1 MSDFYDLLEVSKTAT
16 EKEIK
21 QAYRRLSLINH
32 PDKNPSPEAHE
43 KFKKISEAY
52 ETLGD
57 AEKRNRYDMMQQQ
70 GDGFGDGFH
79 GFPGGGFPGGGFPGG
94 GFPGFPGFPGGGGG
108 FPGFPFGMGGG
119 NGGIR
124 VHHGGGGGGMP
135 PDIHSIFENL
145 FNMQAGGPRNMDPH
159 HPNIQIFHNGV
170 PISVTPQKPQPIVN
184 NINITL
190 EQAYAGFM
198 IKLELERR
206 VFVSGVEQIEVES
219 IPIQMNKGISHG
231 ERIVLSE
238 MGNRSPQN
246 IKGDIHIIVD
256 IVKHDL
262 FTRNGIDLYCKKTIS
277 LKEALC
283 GFAVEIP
290 HLNGKMLRLTNQNQS
305 SSYIVK
311 PGYTKEIPNYGMETA
326 TEMGKLILEFDV
338 EYPTSLTEE
347 QVTALKSIL

>member
-1 MSDFYDLLEVSKTAT
+1 MKKMSDFYELLEVPKTAT

-21 QAYRRLSLINH
+21 QSYRRLSLVNH

-57 AEKRNRYDMMQQQ
+57 AEKRSRYDMQ
-70 GDGFGDGFH
+70 GEGFPGG

-119 NGGIR
+119 GGGIR

-135 PDIHSIFENL
+135 PDINSIFENL
-145 FNMQAGGPRNMDPH
+145 FHMQQQHHHH
-159 HPNIQIFHNGV
+159 HPNIQVFHNGV
-170 PISVTPQKPQPIVN
+170 PVSVAPQKPQPIVN

-190 EQAYAGFM
+190 EQAYAGF
-198 IKLELERR
+198 IIQLELERR
-206 VFVSGVEQIEVES
+206 VFVSGVEQVEVES
-219 IPIQMNKGISHG
+219 IPIQINKGISHG

-246 IKGDIHIIVD
+246 VKGDIHILVEIA
-256 IVKHDL
+256 KHDL
-262 FTRNGIDLYCKKTIS
+262 FTRNGSDLYCKKTIS

-305 SSYIVK
+305 VYIVK

-326 TEMGKLILEFDV
+326 TDMGKLILEFDV
-338 EYPTSLTEE
+338 EYPTSLTEG
-347 QVTALKSIL
+347 QMTALKSIL

>member
-1 MSDFYDLLEVSKTAT
+1 MANFYELLEVPKNAT

-21 QAYRRLSLINH
+21 QSYRRLSLINH
-32 PDKNPSPEAHE
+32 PDKNPSPDAHE

-57 AEKRNRYDMMQQQ
+57 TEKRKRYDMMQQMG
-70 GDGFGDGFH
+70 GDGGDG
-79 GFPGGGFPGGGFPGG
+79 GFSGFPGG
-94 GFPGFPGFPGGGGG
+94 GFPGFPGG
-108 FPGFPFGMGGG
+108 FPGFQFGMGGG
-119 NGGIR
+119 QGIR
-124 VHHGGGGGGMP
+124 VHHGGGGGMP
-135 PDIHSIFENL
+135 PDINSLFENL
-145 FNMQAGGPRNMDPH
+145 FNMQQGGARNMDH
-159 HPNIQIFHNGV
+159 HPNIQLFHNGV

-184 NINITL
+184 NIKITL
-190 EQAYAGFM
+190 EQAYAGFV

-219 IPIQMNKGISHG
+219 VPIHINKGIHHG
-231 ERIVLSE
+231 ERIILHE

-246 IKGDIHIIVD
+246 IKGDIHIVVEIT
-256 IVKHDL
+256 KHDI
-262 FTRNGIDLYCKKTIS
+262 FTRNGLDLCCKKTIS

-283 GFAVEIP
+283 GFAIEIP

-305 SSYIVK
+305 SYIIK

-347 QVTALKSIL
+347 QVIALKSIL